1 MFLWMIPCIWDDYDS
16 PIALKSKM
24 ENQYMFG
31 IPFIFDDVSLQILAK
46 IYLWL

>member
-1 MFLWMIPCIWDDYDS
+1 MITTEDK
-16 PIALKSKM
+16 KSEM

-46 IYLWL
+46 IYL